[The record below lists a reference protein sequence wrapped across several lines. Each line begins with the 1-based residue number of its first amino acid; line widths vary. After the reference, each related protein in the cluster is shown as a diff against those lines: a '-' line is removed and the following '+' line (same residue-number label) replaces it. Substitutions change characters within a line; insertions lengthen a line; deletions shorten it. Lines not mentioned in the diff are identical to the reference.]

1 MWYGCTSRV
10 CLQYDTGNSARNC
23 CSVVVAN
30 LMQGNDMQPRSTIVA
45 PEHECCSA
53 WIPMRTLSSVVSARH
68 VRRGLLSLFSLFGVA
83 TAGAQSGSEQTLY
96 RTRRFLDSVAT
107 TLERSKH
114 PAEAAAVRDRLKVGD
129 FYPGDRL
136 VVDLFGG
143 EEPFRDTVSVR
154 TGQTVQLATLPAFSL
169 QGVLRSEADS
179 ALAAQARRYIQRPVV
194 RTQPL
199 VRLLVTGAVGK
210 PGFVT
215 VRGDAAVSDV
225 VNSAGGLTSLS
236 RLAKSTVKRGS
247 ATLVD
252 KDSLS
257 MVFRS
262 GMTLD
267 QADIRAGDELAIDE
281 KKPSNFTS
289 ILWAT
294 SAALGVVISII
305 SLSRR

>member
-1 MWYGCTSRV
+1 MQMNRTT
-10 CLQYDTGNSARNC
+10 CLGRIAVRGLM
-23 CSVVVAN
+23 VVAAV
-30 LMQGNDMQPRSTIVA
+30 MAAVPV
-45 PEHECCSA
+45 H
-53 WIPMRTLSSVVSARH
+53 
-68 VRRGLLSLFSLFGVA
+68 
-83 TAGAQSGSEQTLY
+83 AQTGSEQTLY

-107 TLERSKH
+107 GMERTGKLS
-114 PAEAAAVRDRLKVGD
+114 EAAAVRERLTVGD

-154 TGQTVQLATLPAFSL
+154 AGQELVISTFPAFSL
-169 QGVLRSEADS
+169 KGVLRSEADS
-179 ALAAQARRYIQRPVV
+179 ALGAQAKRYIQRPIV

-199 VRLLVTGAVGK
+199 VRLLVTGAVQR

-225 VNSAGGLTSLS
+225 VSSAGGLTGLS
-236 RLAKSTVKRGS
+236 RLAKSKVKRGTG
-247 ATLVD
+247 TLVD

-257 MVFRS
+257 LVFRS

-267 QADIRAGDELAIDE
+267 QADIRAGDELVIDE

-289 ILWAT
+289 VLWAA

-305 SLSRR
+305 SLTRR

>member
-1 MWYGCTSRV
+1 MQMNRTR
-10 CLQYDTGNSARNC
+10 CLGRFAFQ
-23 CSVVVAN
+23 
-30 LMQGNDMQPRSTIVA
+30 
-45 PEHECCSA
+45 
-53 WIPMRTLSSVVSARH
+53 
-68 VRRGLLSLFSLFGVA
+68 GLLVL
-83 TAGAQSGSEQTLY
+83 TALNAAVPVRAQTGSEQTLY

-107 TLERSKH
+107 EMERTGKR
-114 PAEAAAVRDRLKVGD
+114 AEASAVRERLTVGD

-154 TGQTVQLATLPAFSL
+154 AGQELVISTFPAFSL
-169 QGVLRSEADS
+169 KGVLRSEADS
-179 ALAAQARRYIQRPVV
+179 ALGAQAKRYMQRPIV

-199 VRLLVTGAVGK
+199 VRLLVTGAVQR

-225 VNSAGGLTSLS
+225 VSIAGGLTSLS
-236 RLAKSTVKRGS
+236 RLAKSRVKRGTG
-247 ATLVD
+247 TLVD

-257 MVFRS
+257 LVFRS

-267 QADIRAGDELAIDE
+267 QADIRAGDELVIDE

-289 ILWAT
+289 VLWAA

-305 SLSRR
+305 SLTRR

>member
-1 MWYGCTSRV
+1 MRNQLKVFASPGFGRGVLALSALLV
-10 CLQYDTGNSARNC
+10 FTGQS
-23 CSVVVAN
+23 
-30 LMQGNDMQPRSTIVA
+30 Q
-45 PEHECCSA
+45 
-53 WIPMRTLSSVVSARH
+53 
-68 VRRGLLSLFSLFGVA
+68 
-83 TAGAQSGSEQTLY
+83 AQSVSEQTLY
-96 RTRRFLDSVAT
+96 RSRRFLDSVAT
-107 TLERSKH
+107 SLEKSGRQ
-114 PAEAAAVRDRLKVGD
+114 ADAASIRERLTVGD

-154 TGQTVQLATLPAFSL
+154 AGQALQVGAYPAFNL
-169 QGVLRSEADS
+169 RGVLRSEADS
-179 ALAAQARRYIQRPVV
+179 ALVAQAKRFIQRPVV

-199 VRLLVTGAVGK
+199 VRLLVTGAVQR

-225 VNSAGGLTSLS
+225 VSSAGGLTGVS
-236 RLAKSTVKRGS
+236 RLGKSKVKRGA

-252 KDSLS
+252 KDSLGLI
-257 MVFRS
+257 FRT

-289 ILWAT
+289 ILWAASGT
-294 SAALGVVISII
+294 LGVLISII
-305 SLSRR
+305 SLTRR

>member
-1 MWYGCTSRV
+1 
-10 CLQYDTGNSARNC
+10 
-23 CSVVVAN
+23 
-30 LMQGNDMQPRSTIVA
+30 
-45 PEHECCSA
+45 
-53 WIPMRTLSSVVSARH
+53 MRTLTSVNAAQFGRPVVLALCAVIAASA
-68 VRRGLLSLFSLFGVA
+68 V
-83 TAGAQSGSEQTLY
+83 AGAQSVSEQTLY
-96 RTRRFLDSVAT
+96 RTRHFLDSVAT
-107 TLERSKH
+107 TLEKGGRTADAS
-114 PAEAAAVRDRLKVGD
+114 AIRERLKIGD

-154 TGQTVQLATLPAFSL
+154 TGQEIVIGTYPAFSL
-169 QGVLRSEADS
+169 RGVLRSEADS
-179 ALAAQARRYIQRPVV
+179 AVGAQARRFIQRPIV

-199 VRLLVTGAVGK
+199 VRLLVTGAVVR

-225 VNSAGGLTSLS
+225 VSSAGGLTSLS
-236 RLAKSTVKRGS
+236 RLAKSKVKRGA

-252 KDSLS
+252 KDSLGLI
-257 MVFRS
+257 FRS

-289 ILWAT
+289 ILWAA

-305 SLSRR
+305 SLTRR